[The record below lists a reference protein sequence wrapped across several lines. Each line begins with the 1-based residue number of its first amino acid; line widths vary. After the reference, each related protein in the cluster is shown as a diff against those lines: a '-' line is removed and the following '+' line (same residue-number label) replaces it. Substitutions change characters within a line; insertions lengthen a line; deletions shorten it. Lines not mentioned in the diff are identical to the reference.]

1 MEKKDVA
8 KLVDKKLNTRNGK
21 MVDNTSREGETLG
34 SVGPFVKVTWND
46 AASTFKAYRINADN
60 PSEHLTICETVGEM
74 VAKDDKAI
82 VLVMHGSQCDG
93 CDIMAIPT
101 DWAQSIEV
109 LESVGTALDNWKEL
123 KECISENSESQPE
136 SQEPSTQKKS
146 KTFGPDGMA

>member
-1 MEKKDVA
+1 MTNKKDIA
-8 KLVDKKLNTRNGK
+8 KIVDKKVNTRSAQ
-21 MVDNTSREGETLG
+21 MIDNTQREGETLG

-46 AASTFKAYRINADN
+46 AASTFKTYVINGDN
-60 PSEHLTICETVGEM
+60 PSEHLTVCETVGEL
-74 VAKDDKAI
+74 VAQDDKAL

-123 KECISENSESQPE
+123 KECISENLEHQQESEDAE
-136 SQEPSTQKKS
+136 VKKKS
-146 KTFGPDGMA
+146 SNK

>member
-1 MEKKDVA
+1 MTNKKDIA
-8 KLVDKKLNTRNGK
+8 KIVDKKVNTRSAQ
-21 MVDNTSREGETLG
+21 MIDNTQREGETLG

-46 AASTFKAYRINADN
+46 AASTFKTYVINGDN
-60 PSEHLTICETVGEM
+60 PSEHLTVCETVGEL
-74 VAKDDKAI
+74 VAQDDKAL

-123 KECISENSESQPE
+123 KECISENLEHQQESEDVE
-136 SQEPSTQKKS
+136 VKKKS
-146 KTFGPDGMA
+146 NDK

>member
-1 MEKKDVA
+1 MEKKDIA
-8 KLVDKKLNTRNGK
+8 KLVDKKLNTRNGN
-21 MVDNTSREGETLG
+21 MIDNTEREGETLG

-82 VLVMHGSQCDG
+82 VIVMHGSQCDG

-101 DWAQSIEV
+101 DWAQKIEI
-109 LESVGTALDNWKEL
+109 LEVVG
-123 KECISENSESQPE
+123 ECIETSESQQE
-136 SQEPSTQKKS
+136 SQNQKLEKS
-146 KTFGPDGMA
+146 SKN

>member
-8 KLVDKKLNTRNGK
+8 KLVDKKLNTRNGN
-21 MVDNTSREGETLG
+21 MIDNTERQGETLG

-46 AASTFKAYRINADN
+46 AARTFKAYSINADN

-82 VLVMHGSQCDG
+82 VIVMHGSQCDG

-101 DWAQSIEV
+101 DWAQKIARGPSPAGPICGN
-109 LESVGTALDNWKEL
+109 LSCKYFCFLPNGGPT
-123 KECISENSESQPE
+123 ISNGCGIP
-136 SQEPSTQKKS
+136 
-146 KTFGPDGMA
+146 A

>member
-1 MEKKDVA
+1 MTDKKKVA
-8 KLVDKKLNTRNGK
+8 KIVDKKVNTRNAR
-21 MVDNTSREGETLG
+21 MIDNTQRQGETLG

-46 AASTFKAYRINADN
+46 AASTFKTYVINGDN
-60 PSEHLTICETVGEM
+60 PSEHLTVCETVGEL
-74 VAKDDKAI
+74 VAQDDKAL

-123 KECISENSESQPE
+123 KECISENLEHQQESEDAE
-136 SQEPSTQKKS
+136 VKKKS
-146 KTFGPDGMA
+146 NNK

>member
-1 MEKKDVA
+1 MTNKKDIA
-8 KLVDKKLNTRNGK
+8 KIVDKKVNTRNAR
-21 MVDNTSREGETLG
+21 MIDNTQRQGETLG

-46 AASTFKAYRINADN
+46 AASTFKTYVINGDN
-60 PSEHLTICETVGEM
+60 PSEHLTVCETVGEL
-74 VAKDDKAI
+74 VAQDDKAL

-123 KECISENSESQPE
+123 KECISENLEHQQESEDAE
-136 SQEPSTQKKS
+136 VKKKS
-146 KTFGPDGMA
+146 NNK